1 MNFLELFGFDFLV
14 CLLKTV
20 PFFYIVFV
28 EGVVHTY
35 ATMVDGAFRVA
46 YQAVD
51 CNVYLQLQWCFTGTR
66 CVSQ

>member
-1 MNFLELFGFDFLV
+1 MNCLELVGFDSIV
-14 CLLKTV
+14 CLFKTA

-28 EGVVHTY
+28 EGVVHTC

-51 CNVYLQLQWCFTGTR
+51 CNVYF
-66 CVSQ
+66 